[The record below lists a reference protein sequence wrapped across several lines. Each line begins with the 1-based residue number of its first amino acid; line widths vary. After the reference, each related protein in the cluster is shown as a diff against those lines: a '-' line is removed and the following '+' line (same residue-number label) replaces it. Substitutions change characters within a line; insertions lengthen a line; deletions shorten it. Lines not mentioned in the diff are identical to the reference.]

1 MSDHEDHFE
10 AMGEFVDN
18 DDLDFTDPKSI
29 KFEFPSCPRSGRIFK
44 LVYRLANRYQAKAGI
59 DRPPVP
65 TDLITRAGDNL
76 PIEVRRVPLKAY
88 HGAIWR
94 LSDSWVIQLNSS
106 DTLARQRFTLYH
118 EIFHILA
125 HCKATPV
132 FKKAAC
138 SREGSFNELL
148 ADHFAA
154 VMLVP
159 TECVRKIWP
168 EVKDI
173 NKMAAIFEVPGSVMW
188 LGLKS
193 MRLI

>member
-10 AMGEFVDN
+10 ALGEFVDN
-18 DDLDFTDPKSI
+18 DDLDFADPTSVN
-29 KFEFPSCPRSGRIFK
+29 FEFPGCPGSGRIFE
-44 LVYRLANRYQAKAGI
+44 LVYRLADRYQVTAGI
-59 DRPPVP
+59 GRPPVP
-65 TDLITRAGDNL
+65 ADLITRAGDNL
-76 PIEVRRVPLKAY
+76 PIEVREVPLRAY

-94 LSDSWVIQLNSS
+94 LNDSWVIQLNSN
-106 DTLARQRFTLYH
+106 DKPARQRFTLYH

-138 SREGSFNELL
+138 SREGSFNEML

-159 TECVRKIWP
+159 AELVRKTWP

-173 NKMAAIFEVPGSVMW
+173 SKMATIFEVPSSVMW
-188 LGLKS
+188 LGLKR
-193 MRLI
+193 MHLI

>member
-1 MSDHEDHFE
+1 
-10 AMGEFVDN
+10 MGEFVDN
-18 DDLDFTDPKSI
+18 DDLDFADPTSV
-29 KFEFPSCPRSGRIFK
+29 KFEFPGCPGSGRVFK
-44 LVYRLANRYQAKAGI
+44 LVRRLANKYRAKAGI
-59 DRPPVP
+59 DCLPVP
-65 TDLITRAGDNL
+65 TDLITCAGDNL
-76 PIEVRRVPLKAY
+76 PIEVRRVPLRAY

-94 LSDSWVIQLNSS
+94 LNDSWVVQLNSN
-106 DTLARQRFTLYH
+106 DKPDRQRFTLYH
-118 EIFHILA
+118 EIFHILAHLA

-154 VMLVP
+154 VMLIP
-159 TECVRKIWP
+159 PELVRKTWP

-173 NKMAAIFEVPGSVMW
+173 SKMATIFEVPGSVMW
-188 LGLKS
+188 LGLKR